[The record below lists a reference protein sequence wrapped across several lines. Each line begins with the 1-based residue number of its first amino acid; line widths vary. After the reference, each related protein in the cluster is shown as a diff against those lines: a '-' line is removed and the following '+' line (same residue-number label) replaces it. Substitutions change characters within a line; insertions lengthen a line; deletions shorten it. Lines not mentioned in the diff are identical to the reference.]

1 MCMPMNAQYMCCMCI
16 PAFLCKSGLL
26 SSWLWVGN
34 CLVIQVPGCCVLC
47 FMCPAALYPSSLLH
61 RTLGKALPSILEYWL
76 EITWRT
82 ELMASKHKPCGSGPC
97 VGAGDIPATT
107 KFCRAI
113 FPQGPTTNMSAA
125 ATNGTSDADKVGW
138 FSGKCQKTI
147 SLHRFLSK
155 PDNRRPIFISN
166 LLDTIE
172 SPEDIG
178 LQ

>member
-1 MCMPMNAQYMCCMCI
+1 MRCMCI
-16 PAFLCKSGLL
+16 HAILCKSGLL
-26 SSWLWVGN
+26 SSWLWAGS
-34 CLVIQVPGCCVLC
+34 CLLIQVPGCCVLC

-61 RTLGKALPSILEYWL
+61 RILGKALPSILEYRL

-82 ELMASKHKPCGSGPC
+82 GLLASKHKPYGSRPC

-113 FPQGPTTNMSAA
+113 FPQGPTTNMSVPQTALQMQTKWGGFQENA
-125 ATNGTSDADKVGW
+125 
-138 FSGKCQKTI
+138 QKNI